1 MSDNKSKSR
10 QKKETIV
17 GELSEKLERAKALIF
32 TNYQGLT
39 HKQIEKLKKSAKALN
54 ADYVVVKNTLLL
66 KSLEGSKIKLEE
78 KDLEGPTAAM
88 FVYGDV
94 IEPLK
99 NLGKTIRQLGLPTI
113 KFGILDEKL
122 VKADQLLRLATLPSR
137 EVLIAQFVNGLK
149 FPIYG
154 LHRAL
159 SWNLQKLL
167 MTLKAI
173 ETGKAGEN
181 K

>member
-17 GELSEKLERAKALIF
+17 GELSEKLQRAKALIF

-54 ADYVVVKNTLLL
+54 ADYIIAKNTLLL
-66 KSLEGSKIKLEE
+66 KSLQGSKIKLEE

-88 FVYGDV
+88 FVYGDL

-113 KFGILDEKL
+113 KFGILDKKL
-122 VKADQLLRLATLPSR
+122 VEADQLLKLATLPSR
-137 EVLIAQFVNGLK
+137 EVLLAQFVSGLK
-149 FPIYG
+149 SPITNFVYS
-154 LHRAL
+154 LN
-159 SWNLQKLL
+159 WNLKKLIL
-167 MTLKAI
+167 TLKAI
-173 ETGKAGEN
+173 EQK

>member
-54 ADYVVVKNTLLL
+54 ADYVVVKNTLLGKAIENSKL
-66 KSLEGSKIKLEE
+66 KVQNSS
-78 KDLEGPTAAM
+78 LEGPTAAM

-99 NLGKTIRQLGLPTI
+99 NLGKTIKQLGLPTI
-113 KFGILDEKL
+113 KFGILEGKL
-122 VKADQLLRLATLPSR
+122 VKADQLLRLAALPSR
-137 EVLIAQFVNGLK
+137 EVLLAQFVNGLK
-149 FPIYG
+149 APITNFVYS
-154 LHRAL
+154 LN
-159 SWNLQKLL
+159 WNLKKLAV
-167 MTLKAI
+167 TLKQI
-173 ETGKAGEN
+173 ENSK

>member
-1 MSDNKSKSR
+1 MSDDKSKSR

-39 HKQIEKLKKSAKALN
+39 HKQIEKLKKTTKSLDG
-54 ADYVVVKNTLLL
+54 DYIVAKNTLLL
-66 KSLEGSKIKLEE
+66 RSLQGSKIKLEE

-99 NLGKTIRQLGLPTI
+99 NLGKTIKQLGLPTI
-113 KFGILDEKL
+113 KFGILEGKL
-122 VKADQLLRLATLPSR
+122 VKADQLLRLAALPSR
-137 EVLIAQFVNGLK
+137 EVLLAQFVNGLK
-149 FPIYG
+149 APITNFVYS
-154 LHRAL
+154 LN
-159 SWNLQKLL
+159 WNLKKLAV
-167 MTLKAI
+167 TLKQI
-173 ETGKAGEN
+173 ENSK